1 MKLPLALVMA
11 MAVQLAGGV
20 WWVSQQAATITSL
33 EDTVSQLGSRMA
45 IEDTVNTKRDVE
57 ENKKN
62 INDLVSIIAEV
73 EGDLYDETDEL
84 WDEVDSISLSIM
96 RIVDLQQRVALLER
110 KEAERQA
117 RLEAQRMKDNAEL
130 AFIAV
135 VIFLLL
141 CGGALGLLIA
151 MGWVDI

>member
-1 MKLPLALVMA
+1 MENMKLPIALVMA

-62 INDLVSIIAEV
+62 INDLVSIMAEV
-73 EGDLYDETDEL
+73 EADLYDETDEL

-110 KEAERQA
+110 T
-117 RLEAQRMKDNAEL
+117 LEFINRDHKDM
-130 AFIAV
+130 FDPR
-135 VIFLLL
+135 
-141 CGGALGLLIA
+141 G
-151 MGWVDI
+151 

>member
-1 MKLPLALVMA
+1 MDNMKLPLALVMA

-62 INDLVSIIAEV
+62 INEIVSIMAEIEADV
-73 EGDLYDETDEL
+73 YDETDEI
-84 WDEVDSISLSIM
+84 WEEIDGISMSIM
-96 RIVDLQQRVALLER
+96 RIVELQQRVALLE
-110 KEAERQA
+110 KT
-117 RLEAQRMKDNAEL
+117 LEFMNRDHKD
-130 AFIAV
+130 
-135 VIFLLL
+135 LL
-141 CGGALGLLIA
+141 
-151 MGWVDI
+151 DPRH